1 MSSTANRSAKTIW
14 AIEHSS
20 DNIWLLELLLE
31 KWGYDTVR
39 IKDKDILEN
48 RVHSQTELPNLIII
62 SIVPLQKNTLQLI
75 SRFRQEPKLKDIPL
89 LCLCPT
95 GELCKFQIMAAGAND
110 VLNKPFELEELHSRL
125 QRLWGEEVNFQQSR
139 SKQEMTL
146 LVSETESS
154 SLVQQQKYWSKI
166 FQQHPESN
174 VWQMLSEDGYE
185 VFEKFAT

>member
-1 MSSTANRSAKTIW
+1 
-14 AIEHSS
+14 
-20 DNIWLLELLLE
+20 
-31 KWGYDTVR
+31 
-39 IKDKDILEN
+39 
-48 RVHSQTELPNLIII
+48 
-62 SIVPLQKNTLQLI
+62 
-75 SRFRQEPKLKDIPL
+75 
-89 LCLCPT
+89 
-95 GELCKFQIMAAGAND
+95 MAAGAND
-110 VLNKPFELEELHSRL
+110 VLNKPFELEELHYHL

-146 LVSETESS
+146 LVSGTESS